1 MNTAICYSF
10 SFFVEA
16 IMLWQYATNLLIAK
30 HSRKS
35 SITTL
40 IILYLTL
47 FAASLLED
55 TLLNTVLFLLANFTF
70 FITQYKLKWYT
81 AIFHSVI
88 ITAILGM
95 SELIIYGIILRFSPH
110 FFDESS
116 HFYNLALLTIISKI
130 IFFATIFLLIILFK
144 GRPKQGKQPD
154 KSILMLIWIPTT
166 SVFVMLTFVS
176 IGENAAFPQNLK
188 WMVTLSGFFL
198 LAINL
203 LVFGINQ
210 YTQKKNIEFTEMQL
224 LLQKES
230 DTAKYYEMLREQY
243 ESQRI
248 LIHDIKKHLH
258 SINILN
264 DQHDCDKISNYIQQ
278 LIQSSDLQET
288 ARLCDNDMLNSILS
302 RYAKQCAENHILFHV
317 DIRSGTT
324 DFISNHDLTSLFCNL
339 LDNAIESCCHL
350 SESYIE
356 ISAIKKEN
364 TPFIIIAMINSC
376 RSNPFSNHT
385 GKLLTRKSDK
395 NTHGFGIK
403 SIQKTIRSYQG
414 EMQMYYNDDTETFHT
429 IITLKR

>member
-302 RYAKQCAENHILFHV
+302 RYAKQCTENHILFHV

-403 SIQKTIRSYQG
+403 SIQKTIRIYQG
-414 EMQMYYNDDTETFHT
+414 DMQMYYNDDTKTFHT

>member
-30 HSRKS
+30 HSRKN

-95 SELIIYGIILRFSPH
+95 SELIVYGIILRFSPH

-116 HFYNLALLTIISKI
+116 HFYNLALRTIISKI

-176 IGENAAFPQNLK
+176 IGENAAFSQNLK

-302 RYAKQCAENHILFHV
+302 RYAKQCGENHILFHV

-324 DFISNHDLTSLFCNL
+324 DFISNHDLTSLF
-339 LDNAIESCCHL
+339 L
-350 SESYIE
+350 SS
-356 ISAIKKEN
+356 
-364 TPFIIIAMINSC
+364 
-376 RSNPFSNHT
+376 
-385 GKLLTRKSDK
+385 
-395 NTHGFGIK
+395 
-403 SIQKTIRSYQG
+403 Q
-414 EMQMYYNDDTETFHT
+414 
-429 IITLKR
+429 